1 MALLAAAIKSREGDN
16 SPQNFR
22 SSLERNRHG
31 ELIKPILTPQQ
42 ESVTIYNLL
51 YEPRYEFVVNGITV
65 ASYRP
70 DFVYEE
76 EIYKVEEIE
85 EQESPDQCC
94 LDSFEMIKRILSR
107 KIIAEDVK
115 GTIIEP
121 HSRLKMQILVAL
133 NADIDEGRIVLTGS
147 KGSEICERFT
157 KDQFLI
163 QPKPTSLTQAANSS
177 KSEIEKISEI
187 KQILSQFPPFLT
199 LTALRSRLKEPDFAT
214 QVASSRIISLN
225 SSEELWVNALQKA
238 KENGLILNFW
248 VKPKI
253 YPDLGNVRFFL
264 EPYVP
269 LCIYET
275 RRGELVLIDVKHS
288 SITKE
293 DWIRLNVTKVLLKDV
308 IKIFKTYVKTTLIEE
323 WSRDVTGKMGV
334 KPRKPPKV
342 DPYWD
347 LARVSFWDSLKRA
360 SRQ

>member
-1 MALLAAAIKSREGDN
+1 MAPLAVAIKSNEGVY
-16 SPQNFR
+16 SPQQYRSPEERFR
-22 SSLERNRHG
+22 HD
-31 ELIKPILTPQQ
+31 ELKKPRLTPQQ
-42 ESVTIYNLL
+42 EIVTVNNLV
-51 YEPRYEFVVNGITV
+51 YEPTYRFELNGIAV
-65 ASYRP
+65 ASYTP

-76 EIYKVEEIE
+76 KIYKFEEIE
-85 EQESPDQCC
+85 EQESPDQFC
-94 LDSFEMIKRILSR
+94 LDSFERIERILSR
-107 KIIAEDVK
+107 KKVAEDVK
-115 GTIIEP
+115 GRIIEP
-121 HSRLKMQILVAL
+121 HSILKMQILVAL
-133 NADIDEGRIVLTGS
+133 NADIDEGRIVQTGS
-147 KGSEICERFT
+147 KGSEISDRFT

-187 KQILSQFPPFLT
+187 KQILLQLPPFLT

-253 YPDLGNVRFFL
+253 YPDLGNVRIFL

-275 RRGELVLIDVKHS
+275 KRGELVLIDVKHS

-293 DWIRLNVTKVLLKDV
+293 DWIKFNVTKVLLKDV
-308 IKIFKTYVKTTLIEE
+308 IKIFKTYLKTILIEE
-323 WSRDVTGKMGV
+323 WSRDLPGKMGV

-347 LARVSFWDSLKRA
+347 LARVSFWDSLK
-360 SRQ
+360 

>member
-1 MALLAAAIKSREGDN
+1 MAPLALAIKSREGDN

-31 ELIKPILTPQQ
+31 ELIQPILTPQQ
-42 ESVTIYNLL
+42 EVRIKNLL
-51 YEPRYEFVVNGITV
+51 YEPTYEFVVNGIAV

-76 EIYKVEEIE
+76 EIYKVEEIAK
-85 EQESPDQCC
+85 QESHDQFY
-94 LDSFEMIKRILSR
+94 LDSFETIARISSR
-107 KIIAEDVK
+107 KIAEDVK

-121 HSRLKMQILVAL
+121 HSILKMQILVAL

-147 KGSEICERFT
+147 KGSEISERFT
-157 KDQFLI
+157 KDQFPI
-163 QPKPTSLTQAANSS
+163 QPKPTSLTQVANSS

-199 LTALRSRLKEPDFAT
+199 LTALRSRLKDPDFAT

-253 YPDLGNVRFFL
+253 YPDLGNVRIFL

-347 LARVSFWDSLKRA
+347 LAGVSFWDSLKRA
-360 SRQ
+360 CRQ

>member
-1 MALLAAAIKSREGDN
+1 M
-16 SPQNFR
+16 
-22 SSLERNRHG
+22 
-31 ELIKPILTPQQ
+31 
-42 ESVTIYNLL
+42 
-51 YEPRYEFVVNGITV
+51 VNGIAV

-76 EIYKVEEIE
+76 EIYKVEEIAK
-85 EQESPDQCC
+85 QESHDQFY
-94 LDSFEMIKRILSR
+94 LDSFETIARISSR
-107 KIIAEDVK
+107 KIAEDVK

-121 HSRLKMQILVAL
+121 HSILKMQILVAL

-147 KGSEICERFT
+147 KGSEISERFT
-157 KDQFLI
+157 KDQFPI
-163 QPKPTSLTQAANSS
+163 QPKPTSLTQVANSS

-199 LTALRSRLKEPDFAT
+199 LTALRSRLKDPDFAT

-253 YPDLGNVRFFL
+253 YPDLGNVRIFL

-347 LARVSFWDSLKRA
+347 LARVSFWDSLKKA
-360 SRQ
+360 CLQ

>member
-1 MALLAAAIKSREGDN
+1 MAPLALAIKSREGDN

-31 ELIKPILTPQQ
+31 ELIQPILTPQR
-42 ESVTIYNLL
+42 EVRIKNLL
-51 YEPRYEFVVNGITV
+51 YEPTYEFVVNGIAV

-85 EQESPDQCC
+85 EQQSPDQFS
-94 LDSFEMIKRILSR
+94 LDSFERIERISSR
-107 KIIAEDVK
+107 KIAEDVK
-115 GTIIEP
+115 GTIIEA
-121 HSRLKMQILVAL
+121 HSILKMQILVAL

-147 KGSEICERFT
+147 KGSEISERFT

-163 QPKPTSLTQAANSS
+163 QPEPTSLTQAANSS
-177 KSEIEKISEI
+177 KSEIERISEI
-187 KQILSQFPPFLT
+187 KQILSRYPPFLR
-199 LTALRSRLKEPDFAT
+199 LKALRSRLEEPDFAT

-269 LCIYET
+269 L
-275 RRGELVLIDVKHS
+275 
-288 SITKE
+288 
-293 DWIRLNVTKVLLKDV
+293 
-308 IKIFKTYVKTTLIEE
+308 
-323 WSRDVTGKMGV
+323 
-334 KPRKPPKV
+334 
-342 DPYWD
+342 
-347 LARVSFWDSLKRA
+347 
-360 SRQ
+360 